1 VQNYKKWI
9 AELGRNNRRNCL
21 ELDSE
26 EQSFTEPGIEA
37 AVGRHLSI
45 SDSIEVAGFVGG
57 NYVSLE
63 TLKFTSSENY
73 FFVSARA
80 SYAMGTSVGLDVDY
94 ETQNGTNTRQSLAT
108 ISATKDN
115 HKNPSAALEHEINL
129 DSESG
134 ASENL
139 LRLA

>member
-1 VQNYKKWI
+1 MQNYKKWI

-108 ISATKDN
+108 ISAT
-115 HKNPSAALEHEINL
+115 
-129 DSESG
+129 
-134 ASENL
+134 
-139 LRLA
+139 